1 MIVQLEVVEYRD
13 LEAGMSLVVFEEKTA
28 RAIGAGCVVRG
39 RWEIGRGGQVG
50 KADRNQ
56 VTLQASI
63 LDGKRKHW
71 CLYTKSSPV
80 VTSEDL
86 FSLCPRQRG
95 KSELRACGER
105 FSSRELGMQV
115 LIILVI

>member
-1 MIVQLEVVEYRD
+1 M
-13 LEAGMSLVVFEEKTA
+13 AGMEPRLPALGAQSLSHWTT
-28 RAIGAGCVVRG
+28 RAVPFYQTSLTTSLEGSS
-39 RWEIGRGGQVG
+39 EVG

-71 CLYTKSSPV
+71 CLYTKSSHV